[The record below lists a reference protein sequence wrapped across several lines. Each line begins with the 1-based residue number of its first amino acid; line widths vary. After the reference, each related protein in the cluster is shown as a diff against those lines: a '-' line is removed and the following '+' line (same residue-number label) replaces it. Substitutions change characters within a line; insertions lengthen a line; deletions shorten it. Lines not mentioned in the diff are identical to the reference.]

1 MGGGSGS
8 SSSSSNTTSTTTQD
22 QKVSAT
28 DNAVALGP
36 YATLEYVDQFS
47 PEVRAAFADLVG
59 LVRDAGIVATSF
71 ASKAVE
77 SNEAAMDR
85 LADQAKASVDAAS
98 LQKETILKSL
108 IPYAGIALIISVFA
122 FSKKGKKK

>member
-1 MGGGSGS
+1 MGGGSKS
-8 SSSSSNTTSTTTQD
+8 SSSSSNTTQTTTQD
-22 QKVSAT
+22 NKVSAT
-28 DNAVALGP
+28 DNAVALGNEAVLN
-36 YATLEYVDQFS
+36 YTDQFS

-59 LVRDAGIVATSF
+59 LVRDAGIVATGF
-71 ASKAVE
+71 ASQAVQ

-85 LADQAKASVDAAS
+85 LADQAKASVDAAA

-122 FSKKGKKK
+122 FSKKGKKR